1 MRFSHASH
9 ANKHLDKFSEPVY
22 HRSHV
27 GNQANGF
34 EVVIMA
40 NYKEELSWD
49 NVTDNSCP
57 DIAKDAFAELAIAMD
72 AFEEI
77 FQKAAPKGK
86 KAVFNYR
93 HGNNG
98 LSVGVALATDKS
110 RNGSGFNWL
119 PAK

>member
-1 MRFSHASH
+1 MPAMQTNILTNFSSQFIIDPTLAIMLAVSRG
-9 ANKHLDKFSEPVY
+9 SV
-22 HRSHV
+22 
-27 GNQANGF
+27 
-34 EVVIMA
+34 MA